1 VNEMNQAD
9 RSAARRQIDPPS
21 TSTDTDL
28 AELAALPPEL
38 IAALDSDQLDPAQL
52 RRLPPPPADL
62 VERWNAALAE
72 LPAPVPA
79 RPAPVR
85 RLSDRLAPVRRL
97 DGRRSVRWVG
107 GLAAAAAVAAL
118 ALLVLP
124 GPAAPAP
131 PSGGPLA
138 PVGPM
143 ALTSKDLPLGGQDY
157 GPLRD
162 PARRADCLAHVGAP
176 GATVLGARQVDWAGR
191 PGVLLVLPG
200 GEPGRLRALVV
211 SPDCAADRGEV
222 LADTPVG
229 R

>member
-1 VNEMNQAD
+1 MNEMH
-9 RSAARRQIDPPS
+9 P
-21 TSTDTDL
+21 
-28 AELAALPPEL
+28 ELAALSPEL
-38 IAALDSDQLDPAQL
+38 LAALDSDQPDLALL
-52 RRLPPPPADL
+52 RQLPPPPADL
-62 VERWNAALAE
+62 VERWDAALAA
-72 LPAPVPA
+72 LPPLATGAPPA
-79 RPAPVR
+79 EPGRPGPVR
-85 RLSDRLAPVRRL
+85 QLRR
-97 DGRRSVRWVG
+97 RRSVRWAG
-107 GLAAAAAVAAL
+107 GLAAAAAVVAL
-118 ALLVLP
+118 AVLTLP

-131 PSGGPLA
+131 PSGGPRAL
-138 PVGPM
+138 VGPM
-143 ALTSKDLPLGGQDY
+143 ALTSKDLPVGGQDY

-162 PARRADCLAHVGAP
+162 PARRAGCLAHAGVP